1 MFGAE
6 LRFYR
11 TRAGLSQQDLA
22 ARATVS
28 HDVISKIETGE
39 RPPSEDFPPRLDAVP
54 ELLGAADEAFALLLV
69 PYQSRWPID
78 VGSVVYTDHA
88 HYTLFLLDTQDDSV
102 LAAPR
107 PAEAFQLIVQ
117 GLGDSPGILAQR
129 PADELENRPSGVERD
144 SPGRPRLES
153 SEHSGRELDGV
164 CVAHAS
170 ASSWRWRSS
179 SAARRSSS
187 VW

>member
-1 MFGAE
+1 MCLPHPA
-6 LRFYR
+6 
-11 TRAGLSQQDLA
+11 TAT
-22 ARATVS
+22 ARATS
-28 HDVISKIETGE
+28 AAFPRHDIIGRASLSQHHYDPTCRDQVARRYSAMG
-39 RPPSEDFPPRLDAVP
+39 V
-54 ELLGAADEAFALLLV
+54 LGSVRAPDRIV

-88 HYTLFLLDTQDDSV
+88 HYTLFLLDMQDDSV

-129 PADELENRPSGVERD
+129 PSDELENRPSGVERD
-144 SPGRPRLES
+144 SPGRPRLGRP
-153 SEHSGRELDGV
+153 EHSGREPDGV

-187 VW
+187 V

>member
-1 MFGAE
+1 MRSARRWASASGRCA
-6 LRFYR
+6 RWTAWTWSCRQAACSDCWAR
-11 TRAGLSQQDLA
+11 T
-22 ARATVS
+22 ARASPCRDCDTS
-28 HDVISKIETGE
+28 L
-39 RPPSEDFPPRLDAVP
+39 PRGGVVLP
-54 ELLGAADEAFALLLV
+54 QLADRIV

-88 HYTLFLLDTQDDSV
+88 HYTLFLLDAQDDSV

-117 GLGDSPGILAQR
+117 GLGHSPGILAQR
-129 PADELENRPSGVERD
+129 PVDELENRPSGVERD
-144 SPGRPRLES
+144 SPRRPRLES
-153 SEHSGRELDGV
+153 SEHSGREPDGV

-187 VW
+187 V

>member
-1 MFGAE
+1 
-6 LRFYR
+6 
-11 TRAGLSQQDLA
+11 
-22 ARATVS
+22 
-28 HDVISKIETGE
+28 
-39 RPPSEDFPPRLDAVP
+39 
-54 ELLGAADEAFALLLV
+54 
-69 PYQSRWPID
+69 
-78 VGSVVYTDHA
+78 VVYTDHA
-88 HYTLFLLDTQDDSV
+88 YFTRFLLDTQDDSV

-117 GLGDSPGILAQR
+117 GLGDSPGILGQR

-153 SEHSGRELDGV
+153 SEHSGREPDGV

-179 SAARRSSS
+179 SATRRSSS
-187 VW
+187 V